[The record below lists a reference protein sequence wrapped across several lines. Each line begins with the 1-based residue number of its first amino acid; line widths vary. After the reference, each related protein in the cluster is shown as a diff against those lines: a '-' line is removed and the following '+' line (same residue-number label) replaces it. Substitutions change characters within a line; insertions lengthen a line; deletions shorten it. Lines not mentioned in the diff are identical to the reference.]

1 MLRASAC
8 HPRRGAALA
17 FARAMTFGPVQVQP
31 GMEVI
36 GTTGAPIGRV
46 RESLENEF
54 VVERTSPPGEVRL
67 SYSTVRALLAS
78 QVVLSIGPDQLQDHA
93 G

>member
-1 MLRASAC
+1 
-8 HPRRGAALA
+8 
-17 FARAMTFGPVQVQP
+17 MTFGPVQVRP

-46 RESLENEF
+46 TEANDEDF
-54 VVERTSPPGEVRL
+54 VVERTTTNAHVRL
-67 SYSTVRALLAS
+67 GYDKVRALLAS
-78 QVVLSIGPDQLQDHA
+78 QIVLDLGPDQLDRS

>member
-1 MLRASAC
+1 M
-8 HPRRGAALA
+8 
-17 FARAMTFGPVQVQP
+17 QVRP

-46 RESLENEF
+46 AETHEEDF
-54 VVERTSPPGEVRL
+54 VVERAPQGDSVRL
-67 SYSTVRALLAS
+67 SYDAVRALLGS
-78 QVVLSIGPDQLQDHA
+78 QVVLNVGPDQLDSR